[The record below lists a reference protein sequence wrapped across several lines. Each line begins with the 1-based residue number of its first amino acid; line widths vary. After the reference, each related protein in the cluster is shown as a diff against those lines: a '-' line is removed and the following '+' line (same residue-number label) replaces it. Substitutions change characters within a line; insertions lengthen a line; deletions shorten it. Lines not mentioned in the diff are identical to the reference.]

1 MKLANLK
8 KVAVGLIIG
17 TVMATAPAISMAD
30 GIGDVT
36 TTITAEIGKVAPVV
50 SAVGVALIGVYVL
63 IKAFRLVTGF
73 MRG

>member
-8 KVAVGLIIG
+8 KVAVGASL
-17 TVMATAPAISMAD
+17 ATASALSMAD
-30 GIGDVT
+30 GIGDAT
-36 TTITAEIGKVAPVV
+36 TTITGEIGKVAPVV

>member
-1 MKLANLK
+1 MKLANFK
-8 KVAVGLIIG
+8 KVAVGVTL
-17 TVMATAPAISMAD
+17 TTASALSMAD

-36 TTITAEIGKVAPVV
+36 TTITGEIGKVAPVV

>member
-8 KVAVGLIIG
+8 KVAVGATLA
-17 TVMATAPAISMAD
+17 TVSALSMAD
-30 GIGDVT
+30 GISDAT

>member
-8 KVAVGLIIG
+8 KVAVGATL
-17 TVMATAPAISMAD
+17 ATASALSMAD
-30 GIGDVT
+30 GIADAT
-36 TTITAEIGKVAPVV
+36 TTITQEIGKVAPVV

>member
-1 MKLANLK
+1 MKLANFK
-8 KVAVGLIIG
+8 KVAVGATL
-17 TVMATAPAISMAD
+17 ATASALSMAD

-36 TTITAEIGKVAPVV
+36 ATITGEIGKVAPVV

>member
-8 KVAVGLIIG
+8 KVAVGATL
-17 TVMATAPAISMAD
+17 ATASALSMAD
-30 GIGDVT
+30 GIGDAT
-36 TTITAEIGKVAPVV
+36 TTITGEIGKVAPVV

>member
-8 KVAVGLIIG
+8 KVAVG
-17 TVMATAPAISMAD
+17 ATLVTASALSMAD
-30 GIGDVT
+30 GISDAT

>member
-1 MKLANLK
+1 MKLANVK
-8 KVAVGLIIG
+8 KVAVGATL
-17 TVMATAPAISMAD
+17 ATASALSMAD

-36 TTITAEIGKVAPVV
+36 TTITGEIGKVAPVV

>member
-8 KVAVGLIIG
+8 KAVVGATL
-17 TVMATAPAISMAD
+17 ATASAVSMAD

-36 TTITAEIGKVAPVV
+36 STITGEIGKVAPVV

>member
-1 MKLANLK
+1 MKFSNLK
-8 KVAVGLIIG
+8 KVAVGATL
-17 TVMATAPAISMAD
+17 ATASALSMAD

-36 TTITAEIGKVAPVV
+36 TTITGEIGKVAPVV

>member
-8 KVAVGLIIG
+8 KVAVG
-17 TVMATAPAISMAD
+17 ATLLTASALSMAD

-36 TTITAEIGKVAPVV
+36 TTITGEIGKVAPVV

>member
-8 KVAVGLIIG
+8 KVAVGATL
-17 TVMATAPAISMAD
+17 ATASALSMAD

-36 TTITAEIGKVAPVV
+36 TTITGEIGKVAPVV
-50 SAVGVALIGVYVL
+50 TAVGVALIGVYVL

>member
-8 KVAVGLIIG
+8 KVAVGATL
-17 TVMATAPAISMAD
+17 ATASALSMAD
-30 GIGDVT
+30 GISDAT

-63 IKAFRLVTGF
+63 IKSFRLVTGF

>member
-8 KVAVGLIIG
+8 KVAVGASL
-17 TVMATAPAISMAD
+17 ATASALSMAD

-36 TTITAEIGKVAPVV
+36 TTITGEIGKVAPVV

>member
-8 KVAVGLIIG
+8 KVAVGATL
-17 TVMATAPAISMAD
+17 ATASAFSMAD

-36 TTITAEIGKVAPVV
+36 TTITGEIGKVAPVV

>member
-1 MKLANLK
+1 MKLANMK
-8 KVAVGLIIG
+8 KVAVGATL
-17 TVMATAPAISMAD
+17 ATASALSMAD

-36 TTITAEIGKVAPVV
+36 TTITGEIGKVAPVV

>member
-8 KVAVGLIIG
+8 KVAVGAAL
-17 TVMATAPAISMAD
+17 VTASALSMAD
-30 GIGDVT
+30 GISDAT

>member
-8 KVAVGLIIG
+8 KVAVG
-17 TVMATAPAISMAD
+17 ATLSTASALSMAD

-36 TTITAEIGKVAPVV
+36 TTITGEIGKVAPVV

>member
-8 KVAVGLIIG
+8 KVAVGAFL
-17 TVMATAPAISMAD
+17 ATASALSMAD

-36 TTITAEIGKVAPVV
+36 TTITGEIGKVAPVV
-50 SAVGVALIGVYVL
+50 TAVGVALIGVYVL
-63 IKAFRLVTGF
+63 IKAFRLVTAF

>member
-8 KVAVGLIIG
+8 KVAVGATL
-17 TVMATAPAISMAD
+17 ATASALSMAD

-36 TTITAEIGKVAPVV
+36 STITGEIGKVAPVV

-63 IKAFRLVTGF
+63 IKAFRLVSSF

>member
-8 KVAVGLIIG
+8 KVAVGATL
-17 TVMATAPAISMAD
+17 ATASALSMAD
-30 GIGDVT
+30 GISDAT

-63 IKAFRLVTGF
+63 IKAFRLVTSF

>member
-8 KVAVGLIIG
+8 KVAVGATL
-17 TVMATAPAISMAD
+17 ATASALSMAD
-30 GIGDVT
+30 GIGDAT
-36 TTITAEIGKVAPVV
+36 TTITGEIGKVAPVV

-63 IKAFRLVTGF
+63 IKAFRLVTSF

>member
-1 MKLANLK
+1 MKLANQK
-8 KVAVGLIIG
+8 KVAVGATL
-17 TVMATAPAISMAD
+17 ATASALSMAD

-36 TTITAEIGKVAPVV
+36 TTITGEIGKVAPVV

>member
-8 KVAVGLIIG
+8 KFAVGATL
-17 TVMATAPAISMAD
+17 ATASALSMAD
-30 GIGDVT
+30 GISDAT

>member
-8 KVAVGLIIG
+8 KVAVGATL
-17 TVMATAPAISMAD
+17 ATASALSMAD

-36 TTITAEIGKVAPVV
+36 STITGEIGKVAPVV

>member
-8 KVAVGLIIG
+8 KVAVG
-17 TVMATAPAISMAD
+17 ATLAIASALSMAD

-36 TTITAEIGKVAPVV
+36 TTITGEIGKVAPVV

>member
-1 MKLANLK
+1 MKLAILK
-8 KVAVGLIIG
+8 KVAVG
-17 TVMATAPAISMAD
+17 ATLSTASALSMAD
-30 GIGDVT
+30 GISDAT

>member
-8 KVAVGLIIG
+8 KVAVGATL
-17 TVMATAPAISMAD
+17 ATASALSMAD

-36 TTITAEIGKVAPVV
+36 TTITGEIGKVAPVV

-63 IKAFRLVTGF
+63 IKAFRLVTSF